1 MNKPRKRATARR
13 NSAPATKRNLIL
25 LGVAAAAVGT
35 YLFAGDAIK
44 KLLKLDGPDFIED
57 KTPVQLPSVTPKN
70 GTPTPSAQPAAK
82 PEPPGIDINRKL
94 RKGINS
100 GEVTRLQ
107 FIINYIAGLR
117 KATSYKTPGGYTV
130 NFPIKSDG
138 DFGNNTQAG
147 AYFIAPSFK
156 DNGYITL
163 DEARKR
169 LAYIAG
175 YYDKPFPSEL
185 VGTKNFKEYQTSY
198 KSGEIDGNKNSNL
211 NLPNVGLN
219 LVNFPTPFN

>member
-13 NSAPATKRNLIL
+13 TSAPATKRNLIL

-57 KTPVQLPSVTPKN
+57 KKPAQLPASP
-70 GTPTPSAQPAAK
+70 GTPTPSPQPAK
-82 PEPPGIDINRKL
+82 PETPGIDINKKL
-94 RKGINS
+94 RKGVNG

-117 KATSYKTPGGYTV
+117 KTTSYKTPGGYTV
-130 NFPIKSDG
+130 KFPIKSDG
-138 DFGNNTQAG
+138 DFGENTQAG

-156 DNGYITL
+156 DAGYITL
-163 DEARKR
+163 DQARNR
-169 LAYIAG
+169 LAYVAG
-175 YYDKPFPSEL
+175 YYGKPFPSEL
-185 VGTKNFKEYQTSY
+185 VGTKNYKEYQTSY
-198 KSGEIDGNKNSNL
+198 KSGEIDGNKNANL